1 MTTDLA
7 ARFVGASP
15 QTVRRRID
23 RGNRGGRSVV
33 GTGSRRELAR
43 GSGAPPSRL
52 ALRVGGLGGV
62 AAGTAYAA
70 AGVADLL
77 APTARWPGWPGPVI
91 LASSYDYL
99 VQFSLVAALLGT
111 LVAIAGLYV
120 ARRRNYGWAWTV
132 GSSAAFYGH
141 ALLLYDASETAA
153 RGATPATGPSL
164 VSWGILLALVG
175 LVLLGTATLD
185 ARALPRW
192 CGLLLLFGFPTWA
205 LPEDSSWWG
214 GWLLLGSVWASV
226 GFALLPGR
234 GISAGRTSRAGR
246 APENSPKRLRGAGS
260 SLGARGTATRRPRRS
275 RKG

>member
-1 MTTDLA
+1 
-7 ARFVGASP
+7 V
-15 QTVRRRID
+15 VR
-23 RGNRGGRSVV
+23 
-33 GTGSRRELAR
+33 TGSRRGLAR
-43 GSGAPPSRL
+43 GSGAASSRL
-52 ALRVGGLGGV
+52 ARRVGGLGGV

-70 AGVADLL
+70 TGIADLL
-77 APTARWPGWPGPVI
+77 APTARWPGWPGPVL
-91 LASSYDYL
+91 LASFSDYL

-111 LVAIAGLYV
+111 LVAIAGLYA
-120 ARRRNYGWAWTV
+120 ARRRNYGWAWAV
-132 GSSAAFYGH
+132 GSSAAFLGH

-153 RGATPATGPSL
+153 RGAAPASGSSL
-164 VSWGILLALVG
+164 VNWGLLAALVG

-192 CGLLLLFGFPTWA
+192 CGLLLLFGFPAWA

-234 GISAGRTSRAGR
+234 GIPAERSSRAGR

-260 SLGARGTATRRPRRS
+260 SRGDRGTATRRPRRTQ
-275 RKG
+275 KG